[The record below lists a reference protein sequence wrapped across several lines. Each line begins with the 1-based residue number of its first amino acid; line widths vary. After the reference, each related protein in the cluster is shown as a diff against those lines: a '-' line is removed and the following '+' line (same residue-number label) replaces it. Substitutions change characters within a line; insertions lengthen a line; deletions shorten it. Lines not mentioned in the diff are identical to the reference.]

1 MCAILR
7 AVDLRDGLF
16 FIVGY
21 LTGSLPMGVIV
32 ARLTGARDPRTVG
45 SGRTGG
51 TNALR
56 AMGAWRAATV
66 GLLDVAKGAVPV
78 LIARQLGAGELV
90 QAIVGVAAVLGACRS
105 IFLRFHGGRGV
116 ASAIGA
122 MLVISPLAV
131 LISAP
136 VFVGVIWL
144 SRYVSLGSLLG
155 SAAAAIAAALLVVTG
170 VYAPAAFVYG
180 ALAVAVIWY
189 AHADNIQRLLHGQ
202 ERRFSFG
209 ERAPK

>member
-1 MCAILR
+1 MRVLE
-7 AVDLRDGLF
+7 LE
-16 FIVGY
+16 
-21 LTGSLPMGVIV
+21 
-32 ARLTGARDPRTVG
+32 
-45 SGRTGG
+45 
-51 TNALR
+51 
-56 AMGAWRAATV
+56 AAAP
-66 GLLDVAKGAVPV
+66 D
-78 LIARQLGAGELV
+78 ELV

-180 ALAVAVIWY
+180 DLRRVHRTGLIACVYRAAEWRHKEIELA
-189 AHADNIQRLLHGQ
+189 AHELLQYLDARSG
-202 ERRFSFG
+202 
-209 ERAPK
+209 